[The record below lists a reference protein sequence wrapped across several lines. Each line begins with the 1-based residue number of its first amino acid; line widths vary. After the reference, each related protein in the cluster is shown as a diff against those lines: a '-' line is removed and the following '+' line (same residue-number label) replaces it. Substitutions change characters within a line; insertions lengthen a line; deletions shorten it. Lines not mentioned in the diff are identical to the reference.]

1 MTLIRALSLCFLMVL
16 GLSPTIAPA
25 GAGQLTG
32 KRIAKLVSGK
42 TVYLA
47 TPYGFEFPLVYRR
60 DGTVTGDGT
69 GTLLARFFAPS
80 ETGRWW
86 VGNGKLCQKWPSWYR
101 GRTICF
107 KIEQT
112 GPRSLD
118 WVRNDGYSG
127 SARIRG

>member
-1 MTLIRALSLCFLMVL
+1 MLIRALFLCFSMVL
-16 GLSPTIAPA
+16 GLSLTIGSA
-25 GAGQLTG
+25 GAEQLTG

-47 TPYGFEFPLVYRR
+47 TPYGFEFPLVYRS

-86 VGNGKLCQKWPSWYR
+86 VGNSNLCQTWPSWYR
-101 GRTICF
+101 GKTICF
-107 KIEQT
+107 EIKQT

-118 WVRNDGYSG
+118 WVRDDGFAG
-127 SARIRG
+127 SARIKG

>member
-1 MTLIRALSLCFLMVL
+1 MTLIRALLFYFSMVL
-16 GLSPTIAPA
+16 GLSVTIGSLDAE
-25 GAGQLTG
+25 QLTG

-42 TVYLA
+42 TVYLT
-47 TPYGFEFPLVYRR
+47 TPYGFEFPLVYRP

-101 GRTICF
+101 GKTICF
-107 KIEQT
+107 EIEQT

-118 WVRNDGYSG
+118 WVRDDGYAG
-127 SARIRG
+127 SARIKG